1 MIRDRYPKTRC
12 DECGNETVVEDP
24 SYVEE
29 VETDLPRE
37 TYAQVS
43 NGMCLDLSGG
53 HGMFTDEIFDK
64 PGRQYTVLCHDC
76 FVKVARVLPNIFPAG
91 IGHHTQF
98 SDEDDTSCC
107 EYAWR
112 LVDFKTP
119 NDDDEQILVGD
130 GNGRWV
136 PRVSRDDTI

>member
-12 DECGNETVVEDP
+12 DECGNETIVEDP
-24 SYVEE
+24 GYVEE
-29 VETDLPRE
+29 VETDLPRD

-76 FVKVARVLPNIFPAG
+76 FLKVARALPNLFQAG
-91 IGHHTQF
+91 NCYHSQF
-98 SDEDDTSCC
+98 SDDDEISCC
-107 EYAWR
+107 EFSWKLPGAKSA
-112 LVDFKTP
+112 DE
-119 NDDDEQILVGD
+119 DDERILVGD
-130 GNGRWV
+130 GAGGWV
-136 PRVSRDDTI
+136 PLSRDDTI